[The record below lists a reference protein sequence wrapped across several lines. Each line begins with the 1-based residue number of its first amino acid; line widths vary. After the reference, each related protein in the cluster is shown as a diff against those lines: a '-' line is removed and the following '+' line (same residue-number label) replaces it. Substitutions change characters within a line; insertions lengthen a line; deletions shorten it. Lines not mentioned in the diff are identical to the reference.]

1 MSVDSHSRPGRPENL
16 NGVSGSESTEA
27 ESTTRSVQ
35 GYAPFSK
42 RAYII
47 GLILCPLIVFWAEYN
62 EVVAQGADLI
72 AMSLIMS
79 VVFVLMVLMVV
90 NGLLRRFAPA
100 MALSQAEMMLIYT
113 INSASVG
120 ICGIGM
126 MQFLVPQLTG
136 PVQYASSTN
145 GWVRWMYLLK
155 SWAFPDKSVIPD
167 YYAGHTTFFTHA
179 HVMGWVTPIIVWSC
193 FLFVLLY
200 CMYCIGTLLRRQWME
215 SERLIFPIA
224 VVPLELT
231 NDTPTEGPVL
241 WKNRLF
247 WGGFAIAFLLEA
259 LASLHYT
266 VNAKIPYV
274 PLKPNEPM
282 FNVGQGMTSPPWT
295 AINNTEIGFYPLV
308 IGLIYLLSLDVS
320 FSCWFF
326 YLMTKAQTLTAVMF
340 GARDAH
346 DAWSTTTAVPYTG
359 QQGVGAFVAL
369 AGMALFGS
377 WPHLKRAFKAAF
389 SPKDGGTVTDVDE
402 PISYRTAY
410 VGLAVSFVLLVAFGV
425 ALGVAWYVGAFFF
438 ALFMVYVIALT
449 RIRAE
454 AGLPWSV
461 GPVPYTAGTM
471 VDIAGSHSFST
482 PSLVGLSMFRWF
494 DADWRSP
501 QMPNYME
508 AMKISQSARINP
520 RHLTF
525 AIGSGTVVATI
536 ASWVSLLAIYYTFGA
551 SSSHVNSWRTDQAHY
566 GFDTLNGWLQTPH
579 GFDATGFKWTIA
591 GACVVLLLSIMRR
604 NFVWWPF
611 HPIGYAVANAGSGA
625 PFEWVWMSIF
635 VGWLCKY
642 LTLRYGGIQA
652 FRKLMPFFIGL
663 ILGDYAAGAIS
674 SLIFLFNHMDGYR
687 TFPI

>member
-1 MSVDSHSRPGRPENL
+1 M
-16 NGVSGSESTEA
+16 
-27 ESTTRSVQ
+27 TTDQTSIEDQAPPAVN
-35 GYAPFSK
+35 YAPFSK
-42 RAYII
+42 RAYVI

-72 AMSLIMS
+72 AMSLIMA
-79 VVFVLMVLMVV
+79 VVFALMVLMVI
-90 NGLLRRFAPA
+90 NGVLRKFSPKL
-100 MALSQAEMMLIYT
+100 ALSQAEMMLIYT

-136 PVQYASSTN
+136 PPQYATPAN
-145 GWVRWMYLLK
+145 GWSKWMYLLK

-167 YYAGHTTFFTHA
+167 YYAGNSTFFTPA
-179 HVMGWVTPIIVWSC
+179 HVVGWVMPIVIWSC

-215 SERLIFPIA
+215 SERLIFPMA
-224 VVPLELT
+224 VVPLEIT
-231 NDTPTEGPVL
+231 NDNPAEGPVI
-241 WKNRLF
+241 WKNKIF
-247 WGGFAIAFLLEA
+247 WAGFALAAVFEA
-259 LASLHYT
+259 MASIHYT
-266 VNAKIPYV
+266 VNAKFPYV
-274 PLKPNEPM
+274 PLKPNEPL
-282 FNVGQGMTSPPWT
+282 FNIGQGITTPPWSV
-295 AINNTEIGFYPLV
+295 INNTLIGFYPLV

-326 YLMTKAQTLTAVMF
+326 FLLLKMENVACVAF
-340 GARDAH
+340 GARDVH
-346 DAWSTTTAVPYTG
+346 DSGSMTGTMPYAG
-359 QQGVGAFVAL
+359 NQGVGAFIGLGA
-369 AGMALFGS
+369 MALYGS
-377 WPHLKRAFKAAF
+377 WPHLKRAFVAAF
-389 SPKDGGTVTDVDE
+389 GRTRNSESDADE
-402 PISYRTAY
+402 PLTYRTAY
-410 VGLAVSFVLLVAFGV
+410 LGIAISMVLMVIFGV
-425 ALGVAWYVGAFFF
+425 ALGVAWYVGTLFFI
-438 ALFMVYVIALT
+438 LFMIYVIALT
-449 RIRAE
+449 RIRVE

-461 GPVPYTAGTM
+461 GPIPYTAGTM
-471 VDIAGSHSFST
+471 VGIAGSHSFSSPT
-482 PSLVGLSMFRWF
+482 LVGLSMFRWF

-508 AMKISQSARINP
+508 AMKISQGARINP
-520 RHLTF
+520 RHLTL
-525 AIGSGTVVATI
+525 AVALGTVVATL
-536 ASWVSLLAIYYTFGA
+536 ASWISLLAIYYSFGA

-566 GFDTLNGWLQTPH
+566 GFDTLNGWLTTPH
-579 GFDATGFKWTIA
+579 GFDGPSFRWSIV
-591 GACVVLLLSIMRR
+591 GIVIVVLLSIMRR

-652 FRKLMPFFIGL
+652 FRRVMPFFIGL

-674 SLIFLFNHMDGYR
+674 SLIFLFAHMNGYR